1 MSSPSTV
8 INIFILKINSFE
20 NASAVNIGQNF
31 LAEWSNSDK
40 RNQGY
45 GQNSGD
51 GVEFL
56 EPRCFVDDKDGVDSP
71 SFFHPTL
78 QTIPDNNKN

>member
-1 MSSPSTV
+1 MSTPSTV

-51 GVEFL
+51 GVDFM

-71 SFFHPTL
+71 SFFHPVMPAPL
-78 QTIPDNNKN
+78 VNNE